1 MNPRKLHP
9 DVLARLV
16 AVACVALAS
25 SLAIGVTDA
34 AGQRLYR
41 WTDEAGE
48 THITNDP
55 DQVPE
60 RFRAKAPPPPEP
72 RTSVRGAVESLRAI
86 ANLLSDDPDHEDY
99 VTRTSEARRAVS
111 GVLPGLERGALRT
124 ALTDAL
130 RCYSEAAE
138 LWDNQLKV
146 RRNFNL
152 PLNMTPIRRA
162 WSCGVEKTGDAE
174 RLLGARR

>member
-1 MNPRKLHP
+1 MNPRKPPH
-9 DVLARLV
+9 DRLARLV
-16 AVACVALAS
+16 AVVWLALAS
-25 SLAIGVTDA
+25 SLAIGVTDSA
-34 AGQRLYR
+34 AQRLYR

-60 RFRAKAPPPPEP
+60 RFRPKAPPPEP

-86 ANLLSDDPDHEDY
+86 ADLLSEDPAHEDY
-99 VTRTSEARRAVS
+99 TTRTAEARRAVG
-111 GVLPGLERGALRT
+111 GVLPALERGALRT

-130 RCYSEAAE
+130 RCYNEAAE

-146 RRNFNL
+146 RKSFDL

>member
-1 MNPRKLHP
+1 MNPRKP
-9 DVLARLV
+9 QADPFARL
-16 AVACVALAS
+16 AGVALAAT
-25 SLAIGVTDA
+25 LAIGVTDA

-60 RFRAKAPPPPEP
+60 RFRPKAPPPPEP

-86 ANLLSDDPDHEDY
+86 ADLLSEDPAHEDY
-99 VTRTSEARRAVS
+99 MTRMTEARLAVG
-111 GVLPGLERGALRT
+111 GVLPALERGALRT
-124 ALTDAL
+124 ALTDAF
-130 RCYSEAAE
+130 RCYNEAAE

-146 RRNFNL
+146 RRNFDL
-152 PLNMTPIRRA
+152 PLNLTPIRRA

>member
-1 MNPRKLHP
+1 MIRCHRRPGVDSRLLTAC
-9 DVLARLV
+9 VLAV
-16 AVACVALAS
+16 CW
-25 SLAIGVTDA
+25 IMGVTDA

-60 RFRAKAPPPPEP
+60 RFRPKAPPPPEP
-72 RTSVRGAVESLRAI
+72 RTSGRGAVESLRAI
-86 ANLLSDDPDHEDY
+86 ADLLSEDPAHEDY
-99 VTRTSEARRAVS
+99 MTRMTEARRAVG
-111 GVLPGLERGALRT
+111 GVLPTLERGTFRT

-130 RCYSEAAE
+130 RCFNEAAD

-146 RRNFNL
+146 RRNFDL
-152 PLNMTPIRRA
+152 PLNLAPIRRA

>member
-1 MNPRKLHP
+1 MNPRKP
-9 DVLARLV
+9 QADPFARL
-16 AVACVALAS
+16 AGVALAA

-34 AGQRLYR
+34 PGQGLYR

-60 RFRAKAPPPPEP
+60 RLQPKPPPPEP
-72 RTSVRGAVESLRAI
+72 RTNLRGAVASLRAI
-86 ANLLSDDPDHEDY
+86 ADLLSEDPAHEDY
-99 VTRTSEARRAVS
+99 MTRMTEARQAVG
-111 GVLPGLERGALRT
+111 GVLPGLDRGGLRA

-146 RRNFNL
+146 RRSFDL

-162 WSCGVEKTGDAE
+162 WSCGVDKTGDAE